1 MNISK
6 ILLLGTFF
14 GIGVSSC
21 VNEEFPTTD
30 AKQGSVSL
38 DVDHLK
44 PSATRAIETAD
55 FPVAIYDAEGN
66 KEVASYDKASL
77 VPKQIKMSVGNYYAV
92 AHTPGV
98 MDKIMDKP
106 YYSGRDDFEILPNIN
121 TVSTVVCRMA
131 NGSFKINFSDDFAG
145 SFTNWTISIDDGT
158 SSAIIYTYE
167 KDGWTPPVTYMAFEE
182 KVEVL
187 NVNFTGTTTSGN
199 RIAASN
205 KLTKKSASEQYD
217 SDNPYFSG
225 GDAIEIEFRPVESTE
240 GDITGITLKA
250 DIQFE
255 ESEEDFEMEV
265 EDNTSAGGDDEGG
278 NEDTPGGNEGG
289 NSDAIT
295 LNLPQDM
302 TISPETDT
310 SLGDTY
316 IEAQNGIKSIIVKMS
331 STSEG
336 MESSLED
343 LASSYEGID
352 FHSGTEIVDNQA
364 LVQLFTDLDQTL
376 AVPAIGDKNY
386 TFPIGNFFVL
396 LALMPGE
403 HTFYLTV
410 TDMNGNTKDGVLKL
424 TAVEVE

>member
-6 ILLLGTFF
+6 ILLLGTFV
-14 GIGVSSC
+14 GIGMSSC
-21 VNEEFPTTD
+21 VNEEFPTID
-30 AKQGSVSL
+30 SKQGSVSL

-44 PSATRAIETAD
+44 PSATRAVETAD
-55 FPVAIYDAEGN
+55 FPVAIYALEGD
-66 KEVASYDKASL
+66 KEVASFDKASL
-77 VPKQIKMSVGNYYAV
+77 VPEQMKMSVGNYYAI

-98 MDKIMDKP
+98 MDKIMDRP

-131 NGSFKINFSDDFAG
+131 NGSFKISFSSDFSQA
-145 SFTNWTISIDDGT
+145 FTSWTVSIDDGT

-205 KLTKKSASEQYD
+205 KLTKKAASEQYD

-255 ESEEDFEMEV
+255 ESEENFEMEV
-265 EDNTSAGGDDEGG
+265 EDNTSGGDEGG
-278 NEDTPGGNEGG
+278 EGGEDTPGEGG
-289 NSDAIT
+289 DSEAIT

-302 TISPETDT
+302 TINAETDT

-352 FHSGTEIVDNQA
+352 FHSGTEIVGNQA

-424 TAVEVE
+424 TAVE

>member
-167 KDGWTPPVTYMAFEE
+167 KDGWTPPVTYMAFEA

-255 ESEEDFEMEV
+255 ESEENFEMEV
-265 EDNTSAGGDDEGG
+265 EDNTSGGDEGG
-278 NEDTPGGNEGG
+278 EGGEDTPGEGG
-289 NSDAIT
+289 DSEAIILDLPSDMIV
-295 LNLPQDM
+295 
-302 TISPETDT
+302 SGETDP

-316 IEAQNGIKSIIVKMS
+316 IASENGLKSIKVKMS
-331 STSEG
+331 STSEE
-336 MESSLED
+336 MVASL
-343 LASSYEGID
+343 
-352 FHSGTEIVDNQA
+352 QA
-364 LVQLFTDLDQTL
+364 LTENYDGVDFINGAEVVGNQEMTRLFGDLGQTL
-376 AVPAIGDKNY
+376 AVPAEGDTEY
-386 TFPIGNFFVL
+386 TFPIGNFFLFLAVL
-396 LALMPGE
+396 PGE
-403 HTFYLTV
+403 HTFTLTI
-410 TDMNGNTKDGVLKL
+410 TDMNGNTKDGILKL
-424 TAVEVE
+424 TVE

>member
-14 GIGVSSC
+14 GMGVSSC

-158 SSAIIYTYE
+158 SSAIIYTFA
-167 KDGWTPPVTYMAFEE
+167 KDGWTPPVTYMAFEA

-187 NVNFTGTTTSGN
+187 NVNFTGITTSGN

-205 KLTKKSASEQYD
+205 KLTKKAASEQYD

-295 LNLPQDM
+295 LNLPQNM
-302 TISPETDT
+302 TIGFYTDP

-316 IEAQNGIKSIIVKMS
+316 IASKNGLKSIKVKMS
-331 STSEG
+331 STSEE
-336 MESSLED
+336 MVASLQSLTENYDGVDFINGAEVVGNQEMTRLFGD
-343 LASSYEGID
+343 LG
-352 FHSGTEIVDNQA
+352 
-364 LVQLFTDLDQTL
+364 QTL
-376 AVPAIGDKNY
+376 AVPAEGDTEY
-386 TFPIGNFFVL
+386 TFPIGNFFIL
-396 LALMPGE
+396 LAVLPGE
-403 HTFYLTV
+403 HTFTLTI
-410 TDMNGNTKDGVLKL
+410 TDMNGNTKNGILKL
-424 TAVEVE
+424 TVE

>member
-6 ILLLGTFF
+6 ILLLGTFV
-14 GIGVSSC
+14 GIGMSSC
-21 VNEEFPTTD
+21 VNEEFPTID
-30 AKQGSVSL
+30 SKQGSVSL

-44 PSATRAIETAD
+44 PSATRAVETAD
-55 FPVAIYDAEGN
+55 FPVAIYALEGD
-66 KEVASYDKASL
+66 KEVASFDKASL

-131 NGSFKINFSDDFAG
+131 NGSFKISFSSDFSQA
-145 SFTNWTISIDDGT
+145 FTSWTVSIDDGT

-167 KDGWTPPVTYMAFEE
+167 KDGWTPPVTYMTFEE
-182 KVEVL
+182 NVEVL
-187 NVNFTGTTTSGN
+187 NVNFTGITKSGN
-199 RIAASN
+199 RIATSN
-205 KLTKKSASEQYD
+205 KLTKKAASEQYD

-255 ESEEDFEMEV
+255 ESEENFEMEV
-265 EDNTSAGGDDEGG
+265 EDNTSGGDEGG
-278 NEDTPGGNEGG
+278 EGGEDTPGEGG
-289 NSDAIT
+289 DSEAIT

-302 TISPETDT
+302 TVGMDTDP

-316 IEAQNGIKSIIVKMS
+316 IASENGLKSISVKMS
-331 STSEG
+331 STSED
-336 MESSLED
+336 MISSLQGLSENYNGVDFINGAEVVGNQEMVRLFGD
-343 LASSYEGID
+343 LG
-352 FHSGTEIVDNQA
+352 
-364 LVQLFTDLDQTL
+364 QTL
-376 AVPAIGDKNY
+376 AVPAEGDTEY
-386 TFPIGNFFVL
+386 TFPIGNFFTL
-396 LALMPGE
+396 LAFLPGE
-403 HTFYLTV
+403 HTFTLTI
-410 TDMNGNTKDGVLKL
+410 TDMNGNTKNGILKL
-424 TAVEVE
+424 TVE

>member
-158 SSAIIYTYE
+158 SSAIIYTFA

-187 NVNFTGTTTSGN
+187 NVNFTGITTSGN

-205 KLTKKSASEQYD
+205 KLTKKAASEQYD

-278 NEDTPGGNEGG
+278 NEDTPGEGG
-289 NSDAIT
+289 DSDAII
-295 LNLPQDM
+295 LDLPSDM
-302 TISPETDT
+302 IVSGETDP

-316 IEAQNGIKSIIVKMS
+316 IASENGLKSITVKIS
-331 STSEG
+331 STSEEMIG
-336 MESSLED
+336 SLALLSEN
-343 LASSYEGID
+343 YEGVD
-352 FHSGTEIVDNQA
+352 FLKGTEVVDNQG
-364 LVQLFTDLDQTL
+364 LVTLFTEGLGQEL
-376 AVPAIGDKNY
+376 SVPSQGDKEY
-386 TFPIGNFFVL
+386 TFPIGNFFNL
-396 LALMPGE
+396 LAFLPGE
-403 HTFYLTV
+403 HTFTLTI
-410 TDMNGNTKDGVLKL
+410 TDMNGNTKNGILKL
-424 TAVEVE
+424 TVE

>member
-205 KLTKKSASEQYD
+205 KLTKKAASEQYD

-278 NEDTPGGNEGG
+278 NEDTPGEGG
-289 NSDAIT
+289 DSDAII
-295 LNLPQDM
+295 LDLPSDM
-302 TISPETDT
+302 IVSGGTDP

-316 IEAQNGIKSIIVKMS
+316 IASENGLKSISVKMS
-331 STSEG
+331 STSED
-336 MESSLED
+336 MISSLQGLSEN
-343 LASSYEGID
+343 YNGVD
-352 FHSGTEIVDNQA
+352 FINGAEVVGNQEM
-364 LVQLFTDLDQTL
+364 VRLFSELGQTL
-376 AVPAIGDKNY
+376 DVPAQGDKEY
-386 TFPIGNFFVL
+386 TFPIGNFFTL
-396 LALMPGE
+396 LAFLPGE
-403 HTFYLTV
+403 HTFTLTI
-410 TDMNGNTKDGVLKL
+410 TDMNGNTKNGLLKL
-424 TAVEVE
+424 TVE

>member
-131 NGSFKINFSDDFAG
+131 NGSFNINFSDDFAG

-158 SSAIIYTYE
+158 SSAIIYTFA
-167 KDGWTPPVTYMAFEE
+167 KDGWTPPVTYMAFEA

-187 NVNFTGTTTSGN
+187 NVNFTGITTSGN

-205 KLTKKSASEQYD
+205 KLTKKAASEQYD

-278 NEDTPGGNEGG
+278 NEDTPGEGG
-289 NSDAIT
+289 DSDAII
-295 LNLPQDM
+295 LDLPSDM
-302 TISPETDT
+302 IVSGETDP

-316 IEAQNGIKSIIVKMS
+316 IASENGLKSITVKIS
-331 STSEG
+331 STSEEMIG
-336 MESSLED
+336 SLALLSEN
-343 LASSYEGID
+343 YEGVD
-352 FHSGTEIVDNQA
+352 FLKGTEVVDNQG
-364 LVQLFTDLDQTL
+364 LVTLFTEELGQEL
-376 AVPAIGDKNY
+376 SVPSQGDKEY
-386 TFPIGNFFVL
+386 TFPIGNFFNL
-396 LALMPGE
+396 LAFLPGE
-403 HTFYLTV
+403 HTFTLTI
-410 TDMNGNTKDGVLKL
+410 TDMNGNTKNGILKL
-424 TAVEVE
+424 TVE

>member
-6 ILLLGTFF
+6 ILLLGTFV
-14 GIGVSSC
+14 GIGMSSC
-21 VNEEFPTTD
+21 VNEEFPTID
-30 AKQGSVSL
+30 SKQGSVSL

-44 PSATRAIETAD
+44 PSATRAVETAD
-55 FPVAIYDAEGN
+55 FPVAIYALEGD
-66 KEVASYDKASL
+66 KEVASFDKASL
-77 VPKQIKMSVGNYYAV
+77 VPEQMKMSVGNYYAI

-98 MDKIMDKP
+98 MDKIMDRP

-131 NGSFKINFSDDFAG
+131 NGSFKITFSSDFSQA
-145 SFTNWTISIDDGT
+145 FTSWTVSIDDGT

-182 KVEVL
+182 NVEVL
-187 NVNFTGTTTSGN
+187 KVNFTGITKSGN
-199 RIAASN
+199 RIATSN
-205 KLTKKSASEQYD
+205 KLTKKAASEQYD

-265 EDNTSAGGDDEGG
+265 EDNTS
-278 NEDTPGGNEGG
+278 GGNEGG
-289 NSDAIT
+289 EGGEDTPGEGGDSEAIT

-302 TISPETDT
+302 TVGMDTDP

-316 IEAQNGIKSIIVKMS
+316 IASENGLKSISVKMS
-331 STSEG
+331 STSED
-336 MESSLED
+336 MISSLQGLSEN
-343 LASSYEGID
+343 YNGVD
-352 FHSGTEIVDNQA
+352 FINGAEVVGNQEM
-364 LVQLFTDLDQTL
+364 VRLFSELGQTL
-376 AVPAIGDKNY
+376 DVPAEGDTEY
-386 TFPIGNFFVL
+386 TFPIGNFFTL
-396 LALMPGE
+396 LAFLPGE
-403 HTFYLTV
+403 HTFTLTI
-410 TDMNGNTKDGVLKL
+410 TDMNGNTKDGILKL
-424 TAVEVE
+424 TVE

>member
-6 ILLLGTFF
+6 ILLLGTFV
-14 GIGVSSC
+14 GIGMSSC
-21 VNEEFPTTD
+21 VNEEFPTID
-30 AKQGSVSL
+30 SKQGSVSL

-44 PSATRAIETAD
+44 PSATRAVETAD
-55 FPVAIYDAEGN
+55 FPVAIYALEGD
-66 KEVASYDKASL
+66 KEVASFDKASL

-131 NGSFKINFSDDFAG
+131 NGSFKISFSSDFSQA
-145 SFTNWTISIDDGT
+145 FTSWTVSIDDGT

-182 KVEVL
+182 NVEVL
-187 NVNFTGTTTSGN
+187 NVNFTGITKSGN
-199 RIAASN
+199 RIATSN
-205 KLTKKSASEQYD
+205 KLTKKAASEQYD

-255 ESEEDFEMEV
+255 ESEENFEMEV
-265 EDNTSAGGDDEGG
+265 EDNTS
-278 NEDTPGGNEGG
+278 GGNEGG
-289 NSDAIT
+289 EGGEDSPGEGGDSEAIT

-302 TISPETDT
+302 TVGMDTDP

-316 IEAQNGIKSIIVKMS
+316 IASENGLKSISVKMS
-331 STSEG
+331 STSED
-336 MESSLED
+336 MISSLQGLSEN
-343 LASSYEGID
+343 YNGVD
-352 FHSGTEIVDNQA
+352 FINGAEVVGNQEM
-364 LVQLFTDLDQTL
+364 VRLFSELGQTL
-376 AVPAIGDKNY
+376 DVPAEGDTEY
-386 TFPIGNFFVL
+386 TFPIGNFFTL
-396 LALMPGE
+396 LAFLPGE
-403 HTFYLTV
+403 HTFTLTI
-410 TDMNGNTKDGVLKL
+410 TDMNGNTKDGILKL
-424 TAVEVE
+424 TVE

>member
-6 ILLLGTFF
+6 ILLLGTFV
-14 GIGVSSC
+14 GIGMSSC
-21 VNEEFPTTD
+21 VNEEFPTID
-30 AKQGSVSL
+30 SRQGSVSL

-44 PSATRAIETAD
+44 PSATRAVETAD
-55 FPVAIYDAEGN
+55 FPVAIYALEGD
-66 KEVASYDKASL
+66 KEVASFDKASL

-131 NGSFKINFSDDFAG
+131 NGSFKISFSSDFSQA
-145 SFTNWTISIDDGT
+145 FTSWTVSIDDGT

-182 KVEVL
+182 NVEVL
-187 NVNFTGTTTSGN
+187 NVNFTGITKSGN
-199 RIAASN
+199 RIATSN
-205 KLTKKSASEQYD
+205 KLTKKAASEQYD

-255 ESEEDFEMEV
+255 ESEENFEMEV
-265 EDNTSAGGDDEGG
+265 EDNTS
-278 NEDTPGGNEGG
+278 GGNEGG
-289 NSDAIT
+289 EGGEDTPGEGGDSEAIT

-302 TISPETDT
+302 TVGMDTDP

-316 IEAQNGIKSIIVKMS
+316 IASENGLKSISVKMS
-331 STSEG
+331 STSED
-336 MESSLED
+336 MISSLQGLSEN
-343 LASSYEGID
+343 YNGVD
-352 FHSGTEIVDNQA
+352 FINGAEVVGNQEM
-364 LVQLFTDLDQTL
+364 VRLFSELGQTL
-376 AVPAIGDKNY
+376 DVPAEGDTEY
-386 TFPIGNFFVL
+386 TFPIGNFFTL
-396 LALMPGE
+396 LAFLPGE
-403 HTFYLTV
+403 HTFTLTI
-410 TDMNGNTKDGVLKL
+410 TDMNGNTKDGILKL
-424 TAVEVE
+424 TVE

>member
-6 ILLLGTFF
+6 ILLLGTFV
-14 GIGVSSC
+14 GMSMSSC
-21 VNEEFPTTD
+21 VNEEFPTID
-30 AKQGSVSL
+30 SRQGSVSL

-44 PSATRAIETAD
+44 PSATRAVETAD
-55 FPVAIYDAEGN
+55 FPVAIYALEGD
-66 KEVASYDKASL
+66 KEVASFDKASL
-77 VPKQIKMSVGNYYAV
+77 VPEQMKMSVGNYYAI

-98 MDKIMDKP
+98 MDKIMDRP

-131 NGSFKINFSDDFAG
+131 NGSFKITFSSDFSQA
-145 SFTNWTISIDDGT
+145 FTSWTVSIDDGT

-182 KVEVL
+182 NVEVL

-255 ESEEDFEMEV
+255 ESEENFEMEV
-265 EDNTSAGGDDEGG
+265 EDNTSGGDEGG
-278 NEDTPGGNEGG
+278 EGGEDTPGEGG
-289 NSDAIT
+289 DSEAIT

-302 TISPETDT
+302 TVGMDTDP

-316 IEAQNGIKSIIVKMS
+316 IASENGLKSISVKMS
-331 STSEG
+331 STSED
-336 MESSLED
+336 MISSLQD
-343 LASSYEGID
+343 LSGNYNGVD
-352 FHSGTEIVDNQA
+352 FINGAEVVGNQEM
-364 LVQLFTDLDQTL
+364 VRLFGDLGQTL
-376 AVPAIGDKNY
+376 AVPAEGDTEY
-386 TFPIGNFFVL
+386 TFPIGNFFTL
-396 LALMPGE
+396 LAFLPGE
-403 HTFYLTV
+403 HTFTLTI
-410 TDMNGNTKDGVLKL
+410 TDMNGNTKDGILKL
-424 TAVEVE
+424 TVE

>member
-131 NGSFKINFSDDFAG
+131 NGSFNINFSDDFAG

-158 SSAIIYTYE
+158 SSAIIYTFA
-167 KDGWTPPVTYMAFEE
+167 KDGWTPPVTYMTFEE

-187 NVNFTGTTTSGN
+187 NVNFTGITTSGN

-205 KLTKKSASEQYD
+205 KLTKKAASEQYD

-278 NEDTPGGNEGG
+278 NEDTPGEGG
-289 NSDAIT
+289 DSDAII
-295 LNLPQDM
+295 LDLPSDM
-302 TISPETDT
+302 IVSGKTDP

-316 IEAQNGIKSIIVKMS
+316 IASENGLKSITVKIS
-331 STSEG
+331 STSEEMIG
-336 MESSLED
+336 SLALLSEN
-343 LASSYEGID
+343 YEGVD
-352 FHSGTEIVDNQA
+352 FLKGTEVVDNQG
-364 LVQLFTDLDQTL
+364 LVTLFTEGLGQEL
-376 AVPAIGDKNY
+376 SVPSQGDKEY
-386 TFPIGNFFVL
+386 TFPIGNFFNL
-396 LALMPGE
+396 LAFLPGE
-403 HTFYLTV
+403 HTFTLTI
-410 TDMNGNTKDGVLKL
+410 TDMNGNTKNGILKL
-424 TAVEVE
+424 TVE

>member
-30 AKQGSVSL
+30 AKQGRVSL

-278 NEDTPGGNEGG
+278 NEDTPGEGG
-289 NSDAIT
+289 DSDAII
-295 LNLPQDM
+295 LDLPSDM
-302 TISPETDT
+302 IVSGETDP
-310 SLGDTY
+310 SLGNTY
-316 IEAQNGIKSIIVKMS
+316 IASENGLKSIKVKMS
-331 STSEG
+331 STSED
-336 MESSLED
+336 MVASLQELTENYDGVDFINGAEVVGNQEMTRLFGD
-343 LASSYEGID
+343 LG
-352 FHSGTEIVDNQA
+352 
-364 LVQLFTDLDQTL
+364 QTL
-376 AVPAIGDKNY
+376 AVPAEGDTEY
-386 TFPIGNFFVL
+386 TFPIGNFFLFLAVL
-396 LALMPGE
+396 PGE
-403 HTFYLTV
+403 HTFTLTI
-410 TDMNGNTKDGVLKL
+410 TDMNGNTKDGILKL
-424 TAVEVE
+424 TVK

>member
-158 SSAIIYTYE
+158 SSAIIYTFA
-167 KDGWTPPVTYMAFEE
+167 KDGWTPPVTYMAFEA

-187 NVNFTGTTTSGN
+187 NVNFTGITTSGN

-205 KLTKKSASEQYD
+205 KLTKKAASEQYD

-278 NEDTPGGNEGG
+278 NEDTPGEGG
-289 NSDAIT
+289 DSDAII
-295 LNLPQDM
+295 LDLPSDM
-302 TISPETDT
+302 IVSGETDP

-316 IEAQNGIKSIIVKMS
+316 IASENGLKSITVKIS
-331 STSEG
+331 STSEEMIG
-336 MESSLED
+336 SLALLSEN
-343 LASSYEGID
+343 YEGVD
-352 FHSGTEIVDNQA
+352 FLKGTEVVDNQG
-364 LVQLFTDLDQTL
+364 LVTLFTEGLGQEL
-376 AVPAIGDKNY
+376 SVPSQGDKEY
-386 TFPIGNFFVL
+386 TFPIGNFFNL
-396 LALMPGE
+396 LAFLPGE
-403 HTFYLTV
+403 HTFTLTI
-410 TDMNGNTKDGVLKL
+410 TDMNGNTKNGILKL
-424 TAVEVE
+424 TVE

>member
-6 ILLLGTFF
+6 ILLLGTFV
-14 GIGVSSC
+14 GMSMSSC
-21 VNEEFPTTD
+21 VNEEFPTID
-30 AKQGSVSL
+30 SRQGSVSL

-44 PSATRAIETAD
+44 PSATRAVETAD
-55 FPVAIYDAEGN
+55 FPVAIYALEGD
-66 KEVASYDKASL
+66 KEVASFDKASL

-131 NGSFKINFSDDFAG
+131 NGSFKISFSSDFSQA
-145 SFTNWTISIDDGT
+145 FTSWTVSIDDGT

-182 KVEVL
+182 NVEVL
-187 NVNFTGTTTSGN
+187 NVNFTGITKSGN
-199 RIAASN
+199 RIATSN
-205 KLTKKSASEQYD
+205 KLTKKAASEQYD

-255 ESEEDFEMEV
+255 ESEENFEMEV
-265 EDNTSAGGDDEGG
+265 EDNTSGGDEGG
-278 NEDTPGGNEGG
+278 EGGEDTPGEGG
-289 NSDAIT
+289 DSEAIT

-302 TISPETDT
+302 TVGMDTDP

-316 IEAQNGIKSIIVKMS
+316 IASENGLKSISVKMS
-331 STSEG
+331 STSED
-336 MESSLED
+336 MISSLQGLSENYNGVDFINGAEVVGNQEMVRLFGD
-343 LASSYEGID
+343 LG
-352 FHSGTEIVDNQA
+352 
-364 LVQLFTDLDQTL
+364 QTL
-376 AVPAIGDKNY
+376 AVPAEGDTEY
-386 TFPIGNFFVL
+386 TFPIGNFFTL
-396 LALMPGE
+396 LAFLPGE
-403 HTFYLTV
+403 HTFTLTI
-410 TDMNGNTKDGVLKL
+410 TDMNGNTKDGILKL
-424 TAVEVE
+424 TVE

>member
-167 KDGWTPPVTYMAFEE
+167 KDGWTPPVTYMAFEA

-205 KLTKKSASEQYD
+205 KLTKKAASEQYD

-278 NEDTPGGNEGG
+278 NEDTPGEGG
-289 NSDAIT
+289 DSDAII
-295 LNLPQDM
+295 LDLPSDM
-302 TISPETDT
+302 IVSGETDP

-316 IEAQNGIKSIIVKMS
+316 IASENGLKSITVKIS
-331 STSEG
+331 STSEEMIG
-336 MESSLED
+336 SLALLSEN
-343 LASSYEGID
+343 YEGVD
-352 FHSGTEIVDNQA
+352 FLKGTEVVDNQG
-364 LVQLFTDLDQTL
+364 LVTLFTEGLGQEL
-376 AVPAIGDKNY
+376 SVPSQGDKEY
-386 TFPIGNFFVL
+386 TFPIGNFFNL
-396 LALMPGE
+396 LAFLPGE
-403 HTFYLTV
+403 HTFTLTI
-410 TDMNGNTKDGVLKL
+410 TDMNGNTKNGILKL
-424 TAVEVE
+424 TVE

>member
-6 ILLLGTFF
+6 ILLLGTFV
-14 GIGVSSC
+14 GIGMSSC
-21 VNEEFPTTD
+21 VNEEFPTID
-30 AKQGSVSL
+30 SKQGSVSL

-44 PSATRAIETAD
+44 PSATRAVETAD
-55 FPVAIYDAEGN
+55 FPVAIYALEGD
-66 KEVASYDKASL
+66 KEVASFDKASL
-77 VPKQIKMSVGNYYAV
+77 VPEQMKMSVGNYYAI

-98 MDKIMDKP
+98 MDKIMDRP

-131 NGSFKINFSDDFAG
+131 NGSFKISFSSDFSQA
-145 SFTNWTISIDDGT
+145 FTSWTVSIDDGT

-182 KVEVL
+182 NVEVL

-205 KLTKKSASEQYD
+205 KLTKKAASEQYD

-225 GDAIEIEFRPVESTE
+225 GDAIEIEFRPVESME

-255 ESEEDFEMEV
+255 ESEENFEMEV
-265 EDNTSAGGDDEGG
+265 EDNTSAGDEGG
-278 NEDTPGGNEGG
+278 EGGEDTPGAGG
-289 NSDAIT
+289 DSEAIT

-302 TISPETDT
+302 TINAETDT

-352 FHSGTEIVDNQA
+352 FHSGTEIVGNQA
-364 LVQLFTDLDQTL
+364 LVQLFTDLEQTL

-424 TAVEVE
+424 TAVE

>member
-6 ILLLGTFF
+6 ILLLGTFV
-14 GIGVSSC
+14 GIGMSSC
-21 VNEEFPTTD
+21 VNEEFPTID
-30 AKQGSVSL
+30 SKQGSVSL

-44 PSATRAIETAD
+44 PSATRAVETAD
-55 FPVAIYDAEGN
+55 FPVAIYALEGD
-66 KEVASYDKASL
+66 KEVASFDKASL

-131 NGSFKINFSDDFAG
+131 NGSFKITFSSDFSQA
-145 SFTNWTISIDDGT
+145 FTSWTVSIDDGT

-182 KVEVL
+182 NVEVL
-187 NVNFTGTTTSGN
+187 NVNFTGITKSGN
-199 RIAASN
+199 RIATSN
-205 KLTKKSASEQYD
+205 KLTKKAASEQYD

-255 ESEEDFEMEV
+255 ESEENFEMEV
-265 EDNTSAGGDDEGG
+265 EDNTS
-278 NEDTPGGNEGG
+278 GGNEGG
-289 NSDAIT
+289 EGGEDTPGEGGDSEAIT

-302 TISPETDT
+302 TVGMDTDP

-316 IEAQNGIKSIIVKMS
+316 IASENGLKSISVKMS
-331 STSEG
+331 STSED
-336 MESSLED
+336 MISSLQGLSEN
-343 LASSYEGID
+343 YNGVD
-352 FHSGTEIVDNQA
+352 FINGAEVVGNQEM
-364 LVQLFTDLDQTL
+364 VRLFSELGQTL
-376 AVPAIGDKNY
+376 DVPAEGDTEY
-386 TFPIGNFFVL
+386 TFPIGNFFTL
-396 LALMPGE
+396 LAFLPGE
-403 HTFYLTV
+403 HTFTLTI
-410 TDMNGNTKDGVLKL
+410 TDMNGNTKDGILKL
-424 TAVEVE
+424 TVE

>member
-14 GIGVSSC
+14 CIGVSSC

-205 KLTKKSASEQYD
+205 KLTKKAASEQYD

-265 EDNTSAGGDDEGG
+265 QDNTSAGGDDEGG

-295 LNLPQDM
+295 LNLPQNM
-302 TISPETDT
+302 TIGFDTDP

-316 IEAQNGIKSIIVKMS
+316 IASKNGLKSIKVKMS
-331 STSEG
+331 STSED
-336 MESSLED
+336 MVASL
-343 LASSYEGID
+343 
-352 FHSGTEIVDNQA
+352 QA
-364 LVQLFTDLDQTL
+364 LTENYDGVDFINGAEVVGNQEMTRLFGDLGQTL
-376 AVPAIGDKNY
+376 AVPAEGDTEY
-386 TFPIGNFFVL
+386 TFPIGNFFIL
-396 LALMPGE
+396 LAVLPGE
-403 HTFYLTV
+403 HTFTLTI

-424 TAVEVE
+424 TAVE

>member
-131 NGSFKINFSDDFAG
+131 NGSFKINFSNDFAG

-167 KDGWTPPVTYMAFEE
+167 KDGWTPPVTYMAFEA

-205 KLTKKSASEQYD
+205 KLTKKAASEQYD

-240 GDITGITLKA
+240 GDITGITVKA

-278 NEDTPGGNEGG
+278 NEDPPGGNEGG

-295 LNLPQDM
+295 LNLPQNM
-302 TISPETDT
+302 TIGFDTDP

-316 IEAQNGIKSIIVKMS
+316 IASKNGLKSIKVKMS
-331 STSEG
+331 STSEA
-336 MESSLED
+336 MVQSLQD
-343 LASSYEGID
+343 LTENYDDVD
-352 FHSGTEIVDNQA
+352 FINGAEVVGNQEMTR
-364 LVQLFTDLDQTL
+364 LFDDLGQTL
-376 AVPAIGDKNY
+376 AVPAVGDTEY
-386 TFPIGNFFVL
+386 TFPIGNFFIL
-396 LALMPGE
+396 LAVLPGE
-403 HTFYLTV
+403 HTFTLTI

-424 TAVEVE
+424 TAVE